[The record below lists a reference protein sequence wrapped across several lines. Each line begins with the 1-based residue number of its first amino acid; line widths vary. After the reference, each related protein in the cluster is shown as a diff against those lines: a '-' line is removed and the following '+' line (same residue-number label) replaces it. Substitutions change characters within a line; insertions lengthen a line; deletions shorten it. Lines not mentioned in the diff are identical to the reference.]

1 MRRAQLAV
9 LGLALAAGAGAMIL
23 MRSDPP
29 PPPEPVQIVA
39 APAPSIEMTSVLVA
53 AAAIPMGQT
62 LTEQDLR
69 WQDWPAGSVPDGLIT
84 AEDGMEAATGAIVRA
99 GVLAGEPIRRERLIR
114 SENGGFLSAVL
125 PSGMRAV
132 AISIDSRGSSTA
144 GGFILPNDR
153 VDVIATYRD
162 EIASQDLSSD
172 VHVSETILRN
182 VRVLAIGKNVETDE
196 EGNAFVDGE
205 TATLELSPAQ
215 AETVTLAQRTG
226 QLSLVLRSLSDSS
239 PSAEEEFAEKA
250 ESGLTIVRF
259 GVPRSTPVP

>member
-29 PPPEPVQIVA
+29 PAPEPVPVA
-39 APAPSIEMTSVLVA
+39 APAPALDMTSVLVA

-69 WQDWPAGSVPDGLIT
+69 WQDWPADALPEGLIT
-84 AEDGMEAATGAIVRA
+84 ADDGMEVATGAIARA
-99 GVLAGEPIRRERLIR
+99 GVLAGEPIRRERLVR
-114 SENGGFLSAVL
+114 SESGGFLSAVL

-144 GGFILPNDR
+144 GGFVLPNDR
-153 VDVIATYRD
+153 VDVISTYRD
-162 EIASQDLSSD
+162 ETASQQLETD

-182 VRVLAIGKNVETDE
+182 VRVLAIGKNVELDE

-205 TATLELSPAQ
+205 TATLELTPAQ
-215 AETVTLAQRTG
+215 AEFVTLAQRTG
-226 QLSLVLRSLSDSS
+226 QLSLVLRSLADAS
-239 PSAEEEFAEKA
+239 PSAEEEAVEEEA
-250 ESGLTIVRF
+250 DSLTIVRF
-259 GVPRSTPVP
+259 GIPRSSPIP